1 MKRIMVLH
9 GPNLNMLGRREPE
22 IYGRVTLEE
31 INVLLNQLAA
41 EIGVVLSIH
50 QSNHEGELI
59 DLVQGAVSEAG
70 GILINPAALSHY
82 SIGLHDALK
91 AVGLPVVEVHLSNIY
106 GRESFR
112 SKSVISPAA
121 NGVISGFGK
130 ESYLMGL
137 RALHTLL

>member
-1 MKRIMVLH
+1 LNRIMVLH
-9 GPNLNMLGRREPE
+9 GPNLNLLGRREPE

-31 INVLLNQLAA
+31 INASLNKLAA

-59 DLVQGAVSEAG
+59 DLIQGAATEAR

-91 AVGLPVVEVHLSNIY
+91 AVDLPVVEVHLSNIY

-112 SKSVISPAA
+112 SRSVVSPAA

-137 RALHTLL
+137 RALSALI

>member
-1 MKRIMVLH
+1 MVLH
-9 GPNLNMLGRREPE
+9 GPNLNLLGRREPE

-31 INVLLNQLAA
+31 INASLNKLAA

-59 DLVQGAVSEAG
+59 DLIQGAATEAR

-91 AVGLPVVEVHLSNIY
+91 AVDLPVVEVHLSNIY

-112 SKSVISPAA
+112 SRSVVSPAA

-137 RALHTLL
+137 RALSALI